1 MPKRTLADRILGEVL
16 ALRRPR
22 RLLSE
27 TDADATSL
35 LSR

>member
-1 MPKRTLADRILGEVL
+1 VL
-16 ALRRPR
+16 ELRRPR

-27 TDADATSL
+27 TDAAPSSL